1 MYFVTI
7 YYRSRDMAAIR
18 TIRERFGFEQAM
30 SVNGTWPVMVRHDDW
45 QLLCECES
53 RGFIDIRLFVNQ
65 NKMKASELFITT
77 ISDFLKAECEKDR
90 QFAAKMA
97 AQPEKTP
104 EAVCN
109 YIMAEVSKS
118 KRCGFDDAE
127 IYGMARH
134 FIDEKELKDPGSRAN
149 NVSKV
154 VVNSAADMSEEDKA
168 KIHEEAVRRQQE
180 ALEEKRK
187 ADEVKKA
194 KQEKEREERR
204 LAKLREKREK
214 ENAMQL
220 DLFG

>member
-18 TIRERFGFEQAM
+18 TLRERFGFEQAM
-30 SVNGTWPVMVRHDDW
+30 TINGTWSVMVRHEDW
-45 QLLCECES
+45 QLLCECEK
-53 RGFIDIRLFVNQ
+53 RGFIDIRLLVNQ
-65 NKMKASELFITT
+65 NKMKASELFINT
-77 ISDFLKAECEKDR
+77 ISDFLKSECEKDKH
-90 QFAAKMA
+90 FAAKMA

-118 KRCGFDDAE
+118 GWCGFDDAE

-134 FIDEKELKDPGSRAN
+134 FIDEKELQDPGSDAN
-149 NVSKV
+149 NVSSV
-154 VVNSAADMSEEDKA
+154 VVNTSANLSEEDEA
-168 KIHEEAVRRQQE
+168 KIHEEAVRRQQQ

-204 LAKLREKREK
+204 MAKLREKREK

>member
-7 YYRSRDMAAIR
+7 YYRSHDMAAIR
-18 TIRERFGFEQAM
+18 AIRERFGFEQAM
-30 SVNGTWPVMVRHDDW
+30 TVNGTWPVMVRHDDW

-53 RGFIDIRLFVNQ
+53 RCYIDIRLFVNQ
-65 NKMKASELFITT
+65 NKMKASELFIKT

-109 YIMAEVSKS
+109 YIMAEVTKS

-134 FIDEKELKDPGSRAN
+134 FIDEKELQDPGSDAN
-149 NVSKV
+149 NVRRV
-154 VVNSAADMSEEDKA
+154 AVNTAADMSEEDKA
-168 KIHEEAVRRQQE
+168 KIHEEAVRRL
-180 ALEEKRK
+180 ASRLR
-187 ADEVKKA
+187 
-194 KQEKEREERR
+194 RE
-204 LAKLREKREK
+204 
-214 ENAMQL
+214 
-220 DLFG
+220 

>member
-1 MYFVTI
+1 M
-7 YYRSRDMAAIR
+7 DAIR
-18 TIRERFGFEQAM
+18 AIRERFCFEQAM
-30 SVNGTWPVMVRHDDW
+30 TVNGTWPVMVRHEDW
-45 QLLCECES
+45 QLLCECEN

-77 ISDFLKAECEKDR
+77 ISAFLKSECEKDR

-154 VVNSAADMSEEDKA
+154 VVNTSADVSEED
-168 KIHEEAVRRQQE
+168 
-180 ALEEKRK
+180 
-187 ADEVKKA
+187 KA

>member
-18 TIRERFGFEQAM
+18 TLRERFGFEQAM
-30 SVNGTWPVMVRHDDW
+30 SVNGTWPVMVRHEDW
-45 QLLCECES
+45 QLLCECEN

-77 ISDFLKAECEKDR
+77 ISDFLKSECEKDKH
-90 QFAAKMA
+90 FAAKMA

-134 FIDEKELKDPGSRAN
+134 FIDEKELKDPGSGAN

-154 VVNSAADMSEEDKA
+154 VVNTSADVSDEDKA

>member
-7 YYRSRDMAAIR
+7 YYRSRDMDAIR

-30 SVNGTWPVMVRHDDW
+30 TINGTWPVMVRHEDW
-45 QLLCECES
+45 QLLCECEK
-53 RGFIDIRLFVNQ
+53 RGFIDIRLLVNQ
-65 NKMKASELFITT
+65 NKMKASELFINT
-77 ISDFLKAECEKDR
+77 ISDFLKSECEKDKH
-90 QFAAKMA
+90 FAAKMA
-97 AQPEKTP
+97 AHPEKTP

-118 KRCGFDDAE
+118 GRCGFDDAE

-134 FIDEKELKDPGSRAN
+134 FIDEKELQDPGSDAN
-149 NVSKV
+149 NVSMV
-154 VVNSAADMSEEDKA
+154 VVNTSADLSEEDEA
-168 KIHEEAVRRQQE
+168 KIREEAVRRQQQV
-180 ALEEKRK
+180 LEEKRK

-204 LAKLREKREK
+204 IAKLREKREK